1 MDTNKIINAV
11 QMIHEKILA
20 PVIYMLEDEYRVEF
34 VCFCGAK
41 TEKKSLF
48 EIGEA
53 LSKIMSVPVEV
64 VDILEYSPE
73 DGIDII
79 TNGRLVFSE
88 DPLIAQM
95 FEMSVVEDA
104 KKAKKDLLDM
114 INRKAET
121 GTYYLQ

>member
-1 MDTNKIINAV
+1 MDTNKLINAV

-20 PVIYMLEDEYRVEF
+20 PVIYMLEDEYKVEF

-41 TEKKSLF
+41 TDKESFF

-53 LSKIMSVPVEV
+53 LSKTLSVPVEV
-64 VDILEYSPE
+64 VDILEYAPE
-73 DGIDII
+73 DGMDII
-79 TNGRLVFSE
+79 ANGRLVFSE

-95 FEMSVVEDA
+95 FEMSVIEDV
-104 KKAKKDLLDM
+104 KKARKDLSDM